1 VNLLTLYPA
10 CRLVAQHAGFG
21 RLTPGRRFLA
31 AVLVALW
38 PVVPGA
44 LAQEDVLAVQRAAF
58 TAAWEGASQGDREL
72 LERSLDSLAGYILHP
87 YLRYED
93 LRHRR
98 RSADEAEMSGF
109 LEAHRDWAF
118 APGLE
123 TAWLRSLGE
132 RGQWNAVLKHG
143 GKSQDTEVRCHF
155 ANARIQTGA
164 TDGLLP
170 VARALWTKGES
181 QPDACDP
188 VFAWLKQQGGINS
201 GLAWERFGLAMEARE
216 RKLARYI
223 VRFMDEDDRAWA
235 ERWLQQ
241 DRKGYRQ
248 LDAASRWPDSEKGRT
263 IVQSGLGRLARDDPD
278 RAWEIFLALDG
289 AIGWSET
296 ERGAV
301 LADLALWSAVGRS
314 PHTDDRMQA
323 VPAAFRDGKLLEW
336 WVRQQLLQKDWAGV
350 IESIAAMPP
359 ELQDDSRWLYWIAR
373 ARTESGAVAEGRAGM
388 EKLALRANYYGFL
401 AADHLGLP
409 YAICP
414 EAPNVPESDI
424 GRFLKREGVDRA
436 LELRLVG
443 LPDWARSEW
452 GRAVRGLDTTGL
464 RAAAAVAVRADW
476 PDMAIFALGNSGDSR
491 WYEWRFPLAY
501 EELSRAEAVEHGLD
515 SSWVLGLMRSESA
528 LAEDAISHAG
538 ARGLMQITPGTATRI
553 ARRHSFPYGGRA
565 ELLDAATNIR
575 FGTAFLGDLL
585 ERFFGNPV
593 LATGAYNAGPKA
605 VERWIADEVTDDPA
619 IWIDTLP
626 FFETRDY
633 IPRVLAFSTI
643 YEWRLGQAVKRISSR
658 MPPLTK
664 GGAAAAVISMG
675 NAKISCTALP

>member
-1 VNLLTLYPA
+1 MNPLTLYPA
-10 CRLVAQHAGFG
+10 CRRVTQRAGFG
-21 RLTPGRRFLA
+21 RLRPARIFLA
-31 AVLVALW
+31 ALLVALW
-38 PVVPGA
+38 PGVPR
-44 LAQEDVLAVQRAAF
+44 VLAEEIDLAGQRAAF
-58 TAAWEGASQGDREL
+58 SAAWEGARKGDRQS
-72 LERSLDSLAGYILHP
+72 LEHSLDSLAGYILHP

-98 RSADEAEMSGF
+98 RSAGEAEMSGF

-118 APGLE
+118 AAGLE

-132 RGQWNAVLKHG
+132 RGQWGAVLKHG
-143 GKSQDTEVRCHF
+143 AKSQDTEVRCHF
-155 ANARIQTGA
+155 ATARIQTGA

-201 GLAWERFGLAMEARE
+201 GLAWERFGLAMEVRE

-301 LADLALWSAVGRS
+301 LAGLALWSAVGRS
-314 PHTDDRMQA
+314 PNTDDRMHA

-336 WVRQQLLQKDWAGV
+336 WVRHQLLQEDWRGV

-373 ARTESGAVAEGRAGM
+373 ARNESGAVAEGRAGM
-388 EKLALRANYYGFL
+388 EQLALRANYYGFL

-414 EAPNVPESDI
+414 EAPNVAESDI

-443 LPDWARSEW
+443 LSDWARGEW
-452 GRAVRGLDTTGL
+452 GRAVRGLDNAGL

-491 WYEWRFPLAY
+491 WYEWRFPLGY
-501 EELSRAEAVEHGLD
+501 RALVSAQADDNGVD
-515 SSWVLGLMRSESA
+515 PSWVLGLMRAESA

-538 ARGLMQITPGTATRI
+538 ARGLMQITPGTATRL
-553 ARRHSFPYGGRA
+553 ARKHSFEYGGRA
-565 ELLDAATNIR
+565 ELLVAETSVR
-575 FGTAFLGDLL
+575 FGTAYLGDLL
-585 ERFFGNPV
+585 ERFHGNPV
-593 LATGAYNAGPKA
+593 LATGAYNAGPNA
-605 VERWIADEVTDDPA
+605 VERWIGGEATDDPA

-626 FFETRDY
+626 YFETRDY

-643 YEWRLGQAVKRISSR
+643 YEWRLGQAVKRVSSR
-658 MPPLTK
+658 MPPLTP
-664 GGAAAAVISMG
+664 GGAAAAEIPMG